1 MQYTRMNFFWFQ
13 FFTPK
18 LYEEEAHI
26 VELLSSSKLDT
37 RLFTKYQDLRL

>member
-26 VELLSSSKLDT
+26 VEHLSSSKLDT
-37 RLFTKYQDLRL
+37 QLFTKYQDLRL